1 MERNDELKE
10 IHFENFR
17 CCYFDEI
24 MRVEDFDFDDNLL
37 DKKLNE
43 SPYENILVYDISC
56 KPFMGAKPLH
66 IRFDKVDGFIKVYDG
81 ITFFLLFGPWRYDS
95 IYGRIRYVINDKK
108 VVLHIVLVIILEES
122 ELILYLLKKH
132 QVFML

>member
-56 KPFMGAKPLH
+56 NDISCKPFMGAKPLH

-81 ITFFLLFGPWRYDS
+81 TRYLLYFGPEKFDA
-95 IYGRIRYVINDKK
+95 IYNKIRY
-108 VVLHIVLVIILEES
+108 
-122 ELILYLLKKH
+122 LID
-132 QVFML
+132 